1 MALWGVTV
9 CLQMPELVEV
19 ALEPP
24 LGTMPFGVVVAPRI
38 SMVRTSHIMRD
49 KATGMTY
56 MNTVTTSIGRVALS
70 GPNSEVLSSGP
81 MIKDIT
87 SWE

>member
-1 MALWGVTV
+1 M
-9 CLQMPELVEV
+9 

-24 LGTMPFGVVVAPRI
+24 LGTMPFGVVVAPGI
-38 SMVRTSHIMRD
+38 SMVSMSYIMSNE
-49 KATGMTY
+49 ATGMTY
-56 MNTVTTSIGRVALS
+56 MDTVTTSIGRVALS
-70 GPNSEVLSSGP
+70 SPNSEASSSGP